1 MVATKETFFPAVIG
15 SASEFLIL
23 HAFQSISS
31 LSFIAGHIS
40 VKALK
45 RRPEPTA
52 SNSSSDFNANSLF
65 YSVQGCLRRSV
76 HGRNTKSLV
85 LILHLETTFCAVV
98 HL

>member
-1 MVATKETFFPAVIG
+1 M
-15 SASEFLIL
+15 
-23 HAFQSISS
+23 
-31 LSFIAGHIS
+31 
-40 VKALK
+40 KALK

-98 HL
+98 HLWDLWTLQNSDQKFSFPEHYPAELYSTDLSLEIESK